1 MNRINRNISEFG
13 PWNLNQE
20 PVDNTSL
27 NTARD
32 SHGLDYPLLTHRT
45 IKLPRI
51 TPIEESLPHKK
62 LEVKL
67 SKQSLELIA
76 SRFGDK
82 RRVTGMSGSVLQF
95 YKGRDKAKQ
104 SRYQSISVD
113 ITPRTLSRKVST
125 IQMGQPEAVKCG
137 EVKREGHFFNGES
150 SKKRS
155 LQWVIQEMKGR
166 QHIIDRY
173 ILDHRKK

>member
-1 MNRINRNISEFG
+1 
-13 PWNLNQE
+13 
-20 PVDNTSL
+20 
-27 NTARD
+27 
-32 SHGLDYPLLTHRT
+32 
-45 IKLPRI
+45 
-51 TPIEESLPHKK
+51 
-62 LEVKL
+62 
-67 SKQSLELIA
+67 
-76 SRFGDK
+76 
-82 RRVTGMSGSVLQF
+82 MSGSVLQF

-166 QHIIDRY
+166 KHIIDRY
-173 ILDHRKK
+173 IFDHRKK